1 MTPYILAGA
10 AALWLLSNPDKKEGP
25 EQTDDKTIDNK
36 IKSAIMAEKRKNVI
50 STQAKE
56 IKKLTNTINNNKKDL
71 TPPKPEVIVKEMIP
85 QETKTKTKTKTVP
98 QTEKDIEKK

>member
-36 IKSAIMAEKRKNVI
+36 IKSAIMTEKRKNII
-50 STQAKE
+50 SKQAKE
-56 IKKLTNTINNNKKDL
+56 IKQLNININKQKEL

-85 QETKTKTKTKTVP
+85 QETKTKPKLTVP
-98 QTEKDIEKK
+98 QTEKEIEIK

>member
-36 IKSAIMAEKRKNVI
+36 IKSAIMTEKRKNII
-50 STQAKE
+50 SKQAKE
-56 IKKLTNTINNNKKDL
+56 IKQLNININKQKEL